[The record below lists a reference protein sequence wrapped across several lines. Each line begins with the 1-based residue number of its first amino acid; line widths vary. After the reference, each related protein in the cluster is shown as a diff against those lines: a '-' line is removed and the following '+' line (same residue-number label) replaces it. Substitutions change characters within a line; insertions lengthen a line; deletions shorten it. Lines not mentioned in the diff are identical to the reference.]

1 MAMIGLKTNQIHGRV
16 PKSAVIFGSL
26 KIPSLT
32 LTKKNYMGHI
42 CQNYM

>member
-1 MAMIGLKTNQIHGRV
+1 MDLICHIVTLKDDNAHVMHDNLQI
-16 PKSAVIFGSL
+16 
-26 KIPSLT
+26 T